1 MPAQR
6 PASMPAG
13 LVIVRP
19 SGPQECCSGAGILP
33 ALPSFQSTN
42 ACLADGSEN
51 RSENRSDPKTDLI
64 CFLTTL
70 IRKQI

>member
-13 LVIVRP
+13 LVFVRP
-19 SGPQECCSGAGILP
+19 SGPQEWCSGAGILP
-33 ALPSFQSTN
+33 ALPSFQSTS
-42 ACLADGSEN
+42 ASPASCRLRLSADE
-51 RSENRSDPKTDLI
+51 
-64 CFLTTL
+64 